1 MRTYKMRRI
10 VIVMTSF
17 NRKELTDNSIG
28 SILRYNY
35 PNKHIIVVDDGSDT
49 PYEFEHDDVT
59 VFRIEKK
66 DRKWVSPV
74 VAYNKGIA
82 MAINEKNAEIVILQ
96 NAEAY
101 HYGDILKKVDEE
113 ITDNNY
119 ISFACFSTTDDM
131 LPITD
136 EKIEPYINYSCS
148 ATGNVELG
156 WYNHSHYYPRYFD
169 FCSAITVDN
178 IKKLNGFD
186 ERFYKHVWYGDDNF
200 VMRVRE
206 MGLDMRIID
215 MPFVAHQWHS
225 RSHQPHGYTDESLM
239 LFIKTI
245 EERAYKAV
253 HKFNDDL

>member
-1 MRTYKMRRI
+1 MRRI
-10 VIVMTSF
+10 VVVMTSL
-17 NRKELTDNSIG
+17 NRKELTDNTIG
-28 SILRYNY
+28 SILRQHY
-35 PNKHIIVVDDGSDT
+35 PNMHIVVVDDGSDI
-49 PYEFEHDDVT
+49 PYEYEHEDVT
-59 VFRIEKK
+59 VLRIEKK

-74 VAYNKGIA
+74 VAYNKGIS
-82 MAINEKNAEIVILQ
+82 MAINDKNAEIVILQ

-101 HYGDILKKVDEE
+101 HYGNVLHQ
-113 ITDNNY
+113 TDMELSNNSY
-119 ISFACFSTTDDM
+119 ISYACFSTTKDM

-136 EKIEPYINYSCS
+136 EKIRPYIEYSGV
-148 ATGNVELG
+148 ATGSAELG

-169 FCSAITVDN
+169 FCSAITVEN

-206 MGLDMRIID
+206 MGLEMRIID
-215 MPFVAHQWHS
+215 IPFVIHQWHS
-225 RSHQPHGYTDESLM
+225 RSHQPHGYTDESLK

-245 EERAYKAV
+245 EEHSYKAV